1 MSLTKRHFFECER
14 SDVFMQET
22 SRHAEVT
29 FRLLPD
35 DGGRDDAQGRSG
47 MSDAG
52 GLSIGG
58 AQKEFEPETLY
69 LNTASM
75 GLPPIRTTSV
85 LHDTLHAIGRGRRNA
100 QDFDAAV
107 AASRATYGQLVG
119 VDPSDVA
126 IGSQASAL
134 VGLIAASLPDGAEV
148 LIAGDDFTSV
158 TFPFLAQDP
167 RITVREVPLAD
178 LPGEVTD
185 ATTLVA
191 VSLVQSADGAH
202 VDLDALI
209 AAGERHDARILLD
222 LTQSA
227 GWLPIEAGR
236 VDYTVCSAYKWLLC
250 PRGAAFLT
258 VRGERLRDIRPM
270 SANWYAG
277 GNVWSSIYGSPLRL
291 AEDARRFD
299 VSPAWLA
306 WVGAQPSLQLIHEVG
321 VEAIGAHSIGLAD
334 AFRREM
340 GMTDGLGQSPIVS
353 VAVRDGVADAIS
365 KHKIV
370 AAMRA
375 GRLRLSFH
383 LPNTAADVERAID
396 ALRPYIA
403 D

>member
-1 MSLTKRHFFECER
+1 MTH
-14 SDVFMQET
+14 
-22 SRHAEVT
+22 
-29 FRLLPD
+29 
-35 DGGRDDAQGRSG
+35 
-47 MSDAG
+47 AG
-52 GLSIGG
+52 GLSIGA
-58 AQKEFEPETLY
+58 AQKEFEPEALY

-75 GLPPIRTTSV
+75 GLPPVRTTSA
-85 LHDTLHAIGRGRRNA
+85 LHATLDAIAHGRCNA
-100 QDFDAAV
+100 PDFDAAV
-107 AASRATYGQLVG
+107 AASRATYAELVG

-167 RITVREVPLAD
+167 RITVREAPLAD

-185 ATTLVA
+185 ATTIVA
-191 VSLVQSADGAH
+191 VSLVQSADGTL
-202 VDLDALI
+202 VDLEALI

-227 GWLPIEAGR
+227 GWLPTEAGC

-258 VRGERLRDIRPM
+258 VRGERLRDIRPL

-277 GNVWSSIYGSPLRL
+277 GNVWNSIYGSPLRL
-291 AEDARRFD
+291 AEEARRLD

-306 WVGAQPSLQLIHEVG
+306 WVGAEPSLQLIREIG

-334 AFRREM
+334 IFRREL
-340 GMTDGLGQSPIVS
+340 GVTRGLGESPIVS

-365 KHKIV
+365 THKIV

-383 LPNTAADVERAID
+383 LPNTTADVERALE
-396 ALRPYIA
+396 ALRPYVIV